1 MNRLLQLLSVILCVM
16 LIVPIAFSQTNSTIA
31 RARVDTEFVVGDNQ
45 LPAGDYIFTIDSST
59 NRMRITNTDT
69 RKTAVVFV
77 QERVEN
83 STPVDNKLV
92 FQNDGGQSVLHKV
105 WSSRMGHVY
114 DILHGTDVTEL
125 E

>member
-1 MNRLLQLLSVILCVM
+1 MSRLSLLLFVILCVM
-16 LIVPIAFSQTNSTIA
+16 LIVPVASSQVNPLVTV
-31 RARVDTEFVVGDNQ
+31 RVDTDFVVGDAQ
-45 LPAGDYIFTIDSST
+45 LPPGEYIFMLDSHT
-59 NRMRITNTDT
+59 NRVHIINTDT

-105 WSSRMGHVY
+105 RSSRMGHVY